1 MMALRVTGVALAG
14 SVWMSGLCFAD
25 EESVRAYLANAE
37 STAYLQQDDTRLE
50 LIEPGKRDPSGA
62 IVF

>member
-14 SVWMSGLCFAD
+14 SVWMTGLCFAD

-37 STAYLQQDDTRLE
+37 STSR
-50 LIEPGKRDPSGA
+50 SGRSA
-62 IVF
+62 TKLLTAAKPCGQARIHL